1 MVLCL
6 PPFKDLY
13 VWVTD
18 IGTVFGDSDIGS
30 KLNSHASTFQMIMEK
45 KSMRYKLLSGF
56 ISFMPSGQTRYGGD
70 GKVTHLHFMRPYHS
84 VVREKV
90 LSVRQTGTGIAQGL

>member
-1 MVLCL
+1 M
-6 PPFKDLY
+6 
-13 VWVTD
+13 
-18 IGTVFGDSDIGS
+18 GDRHRDCIWRFRHWFQTELTCINLSDDHGE
-30 KLNSHASTFQMIMEK
+30 EK
-45 KSMRYKLLSGF
+45 YEYKLLRGF

-84 VVREKV
+84 VVRVKV